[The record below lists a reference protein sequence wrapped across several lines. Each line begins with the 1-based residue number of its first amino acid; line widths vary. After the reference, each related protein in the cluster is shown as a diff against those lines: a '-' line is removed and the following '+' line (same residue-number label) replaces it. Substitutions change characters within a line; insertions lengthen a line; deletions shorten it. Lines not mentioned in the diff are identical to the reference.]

1 MPARRE
7 SDAAARCVPSALNW
21 TQRDFQK
28 ADFFTYRNK
37 ISQQGFPF
45 ENFISDCNP
54 FNHSASSLEGAV
66 CVKDFE
72 KIGGK
77 FEKILSKEN
86 IKKSERVQLLEKSF
100 TKRELAILSLV
111 AAMQASM

>member
-1 MPARRE
+1 MNRE
-7 SDAAARCVPSALNW
+7 DLLNVFLDTQKCSDEETITA
-21 TQRDFQK
+21 
-28 ADFFTYRNK
+28 
-37 ISQQGFPF
+37 I

-111 AAMQASM
+111 AAMQASI

>member
-1 MPARRE
+1 MKFDKQE
-7 SDAAARCVPSALNW
+7 SEIIKLMNTDHFVIR
-21 TQRDFQK
+21 K
-28 ADFFTYRNK
+28 A
-37 ISQQGFPF
+37 
-45 ENFISDCNP
+45 E
-54 FNHSASSLEGAV
+54 
-66 CVKDFE
+66 VKDFE
-72 KIGGK
+72 KIGTK

>member
-1 MPARRE
+1 MNRE
-7 SDAAARCVPSALNW
+7 DLLNVFLDTQKCSDEETVTA
-21 TQRDFQK
+21 
-28 ADFFTYRNK
+28 
-37 ISQQGFPF
+37 I
-45 ENFISDCNP
+45 EHFISNCNR
-54 FNHSASSLEGAV
+54 FSHSSSSLDGAV

-72 KIGGK
+72 KIGTK